1 MRVRI
6 PCMPAGSIALNDLC
20 IFFTCSC
27 LVLAATYPTAVF
39 ADEQLSPEPEE
50 ITETPKTLKTLQTLK
65 TLKTLKTLNVSDPI
79 LAPAPEQ
86 AIDSTD
92 PQTDSLLYQQRQLY
106 QHAVS
111 AIRLGSRKKAEK
123 LIAELQD
130 YPLLPYIELE
140 QHRARLRRVQP
151 DTIQQFIDTHIDS
164 PIGEQLRNQFLNQ
177 RMQRNQRQDF
187 LSLYKENSATKE
199 QRCYYADA
207 IWQNGQEQKANEF
220 AQSLWLNQTSM
231 PKQCDPVFHRL
242 RKAGGISQ
250 QLAWQRFELAVIASE
265 NQLARYLVRYL
276 KPDTARKAQQLHE
289 LYRNPGRLNNQS
301 HHDFRQPNQQKIL
314 SAALDK
320 LARTH
325 PESAFKALE
334 RYRQLDRLPQ
344 ALIPE
349 LYAQVGF
356 YLAHSGKMTE
366 TLDQLPLELRDY
378 PKLIEARA
386 RFSIQQQ
393 DWSETL
399 ILLNLLPEEARR
411 KPVWQYWRAVSLLS
425 NNEAAEQAS
434 ARTTLNALS
443 ERRNYYGYLAA
454 ARLNKPQKIQAVRK
468 PVSADS
474 VENLLATP
482 ATGRIRELIALGEI
496 IQARREWF
504 HLTRD
509 FSTREHQITAI
520 IARNWRWHDM
530 AIRAYAQARDW
541 NEIEGRFPLAYPEH
555 FSSNALLSGIPLSLS
570 LAVAR
575 KESAF
580 WPQARSIVGAQGLM
594 QLMPETGKL
603 AAKNLGIKI
612 DKGLDL
618 TDPVINIRLGSWY
631 LGRLFRRFDHN
642 RIIALAAYNAGP
654 TRVSQWLNRTLP
666 VDVWIESIPYR
677 ETRDYVQTTLV
688 YASIYADR
696 LGQKQPMITPSERAH
711 FSPSPSLT
719 LSATA
724 ALEADS
730 SQAQW

>member
-1 MRVRI
+1 MRIRN
-6 PCMPAGSIALNDLC
+6 PCLSAGSKALSRLYTFLIAS
-20 IFFTCSC
+20 SC
-27 LVLAATYPTAVF
+27 LTLVDADQTVAI
-39 ADEQLSPEPEE
+39 ADELLPPSTTAIAMAQESS
-50 ITETPKTLKTLQTLK
+50 
-65 TLKTLKTLNVSDPI
+65 NSVSLD
-79 LAPAPEQ
+79 PEQ
-86 AIDSTD
+86 MINSPD
-92 PQTDSLLYQQRQLY
+92 PRDDSLLYKQRGIYQQTI
-106 QHAVS
+106 S
-111 AIRLGSRKKAEK
+111 AIRMGSLRKAERLK
-123 LIAELQD
+123 TELLG

-177 RMQRNQRQDF
+177 RMQRNRWQDF
-187 LSLYKENSATKE
+187 LALYRKESATQE
-199 QRCYYADA
+199 QRCYHADA
-207 IWQNGQEQKANEF
+207 MWQSGQEQQANEL
-220 AQSLWLNQTSM
+220 ARLLWLNQTSM

-242 RKAGGISQ
+242 RKAGGITR
-250 QLAWQRFELAVIASE
+250 QLAWQRFELAVIAGE

-289 LYRNPGRLNNQS
+289 LYRNPGRLNKHLQ
-301 HHDFRQPNQQKIL
+301 HDFRDSDQQKIL
-314 SAALDK
+314 SAALTK
-320 LARTH
+320 LAKIK
-325 PESAFKALE
+325 PETAFKALDS
-334 RYRQLDRLPQ
+334 YRQRDRLPQ
-344 ALIPE
+344 ALLAE
-349 LYAQVGF
+349 LYAQVGL
-356 YLAHSGKMTE
+356 YLAHSGKMTDS
-366 TLDQLPLELRDY
+366 LDQFPLELRDY

-393 DWSETL
+393 DWSGTL
-399 ILLNLLPEEARR
+399 ILLNLLPRESKR

-425 NNEAAEQAS
+425 NNEPVEQAA
-434 ARTTLNALS
+434 ARSILNALS
-443 ERRNYYGYLAA
+443 VQRDFYGYLAA
-454 ARLNKPQKIQAVRK
+454 ARLNKPQQLQAQMQ
-468 PVSADS
+468 PVSSDS

-509 FSTREHQITAI
+509 FSTREHQVTAI
-520 IARNWRWHDM
+520 IARSWHWHDM
-530 AIRAYAQARDW
+530 AIRAYAQARAW

-580 WPQARSIVGAQGLM
+580 WPQARSPVGAQGLM

-603 AAKNLGIKI
+603 AAKNLGIKFE
-612 DKGLDL
+612 KGLDL

-631 LGRLFRRFDHN
+631 LGRLIRRFDHN
-642 RIIALAAYNAGP
+642 RVIALAAYNAGP
-654 TRVSQWLNRTLP
+654 TRVSKWLNRALP

-696 LGQKQPMITPSERAH
+696 LGQKQAMITPSERAH
-711 FSPSPSLT
+711 FSPDWSVSLLDT
-719 LSATA
+719 TESAPV
-724 ALEADS
+724 S
-730 SQAQW
+730 SHGQL